1 MKTLEIKQ
9 SEFRWKQKAF
19 CLFCAVLVLGVAFI
33 LAYHDKDW
41 KHIWFATGMN
51 NDEVIYNRQVV
62 GVLAAGQPKGI
73 FGYNESGAQIGH
85 FGTWGPVLIYLY
97 ALPGLL
103 VGSSVNT
110 VFWSNIFLFLFGW
123 AFFVLTTKQSWK
135 KQLIL
140 GLAFVCAW
148 LPLEQVFSGSSEP
161 AQYVLILVLLGS
173 CFAMRESMQPPL
185 FWFCVIA
192 CTLAT
197 IIRGYTFVLWL
208 FPLSLTWKKEQ
219 KYTVYSLIAA
229 IASLLAFLL
238 CRVYFSAPY
247 YEGMGMDTQGV
258 QLLLEGKIG
267 QAIWYEIDRVKEGI
281 SFLYQSTAL
290 TLSGQPQEQGR
301 AILIFGVLFLVM
313 LGCLVYDWTHKRP
326 VLFKGITLFC
336 IVLILGAI
344 FLVYSAGVIQR
355 HLVMLCVWMLC
366 VLIGEDAAA
375 FVAVIPLCAL
385 FLPMNLTVAN
395 LPTYSAEMDQQMVQ
409 VEEALQQ
416 CVEER
421 SSKDPWDFTLAY
433 AWGDGVFH
441 GYLYSVPAGMGI
453 QFDQSEYLADDANP
467 IRARYAMVGHDTE
480 TEERL
485 LTDGWQE
492 LVSTEDLVVYERQE
506 DFPQ

>member
-1 MKTLEIKQ
+1 
-9 SEFRWKQKAF
+9 
-19 CLFCAVLVLGVAFI
+19 
-33 LAYHDKDW
+33 
-41 KHIWFATGMN
+41 
-51 NDEVIYNRQVV
+51 
-62 GVLAAGQPKGI
+62 
-73 FGYNESGAQIGH
+73 
-85 FGTWGPVLIYLY
+85 
-97 ALPGLL
+97 
-103 VGSSVNT
+103 
-110 VFWSNIFLFLFGW
+110 
-123 AFFVLTTKQSWK
+123 
-135 KQLIL
+135 
-140 GLAFVCAW
+140 
-148 LPLEQVFSGSSEP
+148 
-161 AQYVLILVLLGS
+161 
-173 CFAMRESMQPPL
+173 MRESVQPPL

-229 IASLLAFLL
+229 IASLQAFLL

-281 SFLYQSTAL
+281 SFLYQSTVL

-301 AILIFGVLFLVM
+301 AILIFSILFLVM

-395 LPTYSAEMDQQMVQ
+395 LPTYSTEMDQQMVQ

-485 LTDGWQE
+485 LTEGWQE
-492 LVSTEDLVVYERQE
+492 LVSTEDLVVYERPDDVQ
-506 DFPQ
+506 